1 VHAVIN
7 HLRVS
12 VPPAAETVRD
22 LQQNALKAAMAVDG
36 IIGVHLVKVADDH
49 LVMLIFGEHPQ
60 ALQRLSAE
68 VGSPWIERNIGPL
81 LTRPPDRM
89 VGEVL
94 ASTLM
99 S

>member
-7 HLRVS
+7 HLTVS
-12 VPPAAETVRD
+12 VPPAKETVRD

-36 IIGVHLVKVADDH
+36 IIGMHLVQVADDH
-49 LVMLIFGEHPQ
+49 LVMLIFGEHPE
-60 ALQRLSAE
+60 ALQRMSKE
-68 VGSPWIERNIGPL
+68 VGSPWIEHNLGPL
-81 LTRPPDRM
+81 LTRPPDRA